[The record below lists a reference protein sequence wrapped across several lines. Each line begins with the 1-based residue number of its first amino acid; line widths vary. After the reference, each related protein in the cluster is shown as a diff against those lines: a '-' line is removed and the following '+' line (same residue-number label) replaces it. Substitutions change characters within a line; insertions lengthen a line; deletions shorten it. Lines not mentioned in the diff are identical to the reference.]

1 MGFLA
6 SYYFT
11 IREENIN
18 RSLLMT
24 NIDYAE
30 QLLDQNMPQDALKKY
45 QEENLKK
52 AIALYNE
59 ACSLF
64 TEKEN
69 PIEYATIQINL
80 ANAYLGLSEI
90 KYK

>member
-18 RSLLMT
+18 RSRLMT

-30 QLLDQNMPQDALKKY
+30 QLLDLNMPQDALKKY
-45 QEENLKK
+45 QELLTKV
-52 AIALYNE
+52 
-59 ACSLF
+59 S
-64 TEKEN
+64 KEVEPQKSHN
-69 PIEYATIQINL
+69 DIPGSPGYIY
-80 ANAYLGLSEI
+80 S
-90 KYK
+90 K